1 MLGSFPF
8 GVGCAC
14 LALLLQFMTV
24 MALRSKGGDALGR
37 RTACLEP
44 SLIGL
49 GDAVAG
55 VDGYA
60 TRGQAVWHGVTKP
73 YGKLRRRGRSG
84 DE

>member
-14 LALLLQFMTV
+14 LALLLQFMTA
-24 MALRSKGGDALGR
+24 MALRSQGGDALGR

-49 GDAVAG
+49 GDAAAGILRPSDSRAGRVA
-55 VDGYA
+55 
-60 TRGQAVWHGVTKP
+60 RRHQAVWQAPTEGEE
-73 YGKLRRRGRSG
+73 R
-84 DE
+84 